1 MAEQK
6 WVAMVSGKEIGVFAT
21 QKEAEQAEHDATVY
35 KELEDMLIQCTGYE
49 GVDMSLFIEYFIS
62 NDKAQLVVDYLQSLI
77 EFGEIK

>member
-6 WVAMVSGKEIGVFAT
+6 WVAVVGGKEIGIFST
-21 QKEAEQAEHDATVY
+21 QKEAEQAEHDANVY
-35 KELEDMLIQCTGYE
+35 KELETMLCSCSSYD
-49 GVDMSLFIEYFIS
+49 GVDLTTFTDYFIS

>member
-6 WVAMVSGKEIGVFAT
+6 WVAITGGKEIGVFAT

-35 KELEDMLIQCTGYE
+35 KELEGMLDSCSSYD
-49 GVDMSLFIEYFIS
+49 GVDMSLFTEYFIS

-77 EFGEIK
+77 EFGELK

>member
-6 WVAMVSGKEIGVFAT
+6 WVAMVGGKEIGVFTT

-35 KELEDMLIQCTGYE
+35 KELEAMLDSCSSYD